1 MSVSQAWTPPP
12 MKELFISL
20 SALPSPPQPGMLGSG
35 PGYGYGNGMANQ
47 GGSPATWI
55 HFNPLGPLDT
65 AWIPCRTMPFLLF
78 LVVTV
83 CHMSSY
89 VICTFLFVFDVA
101 LLVDNTFLRD
111 DVVFDN
117 DEDGD
122 EG

>member
-1 MSVSQAWTPPP
+1 
-12 MKELFISL
+12 
-20 SALPSPPQPGMLGSG
+20 MLGSG
-35 PGYGYGNGMANQ
+35 PGYGYGNGMTNQ

-65 AWIPCRTMPFLLF
+65 AWIPCRSCYFLL
-78 LVVTV
+78 
-83 CHMSSY
+83 SRY
-89 VICTFLFVFDVA
+89 VICHMYFLFVFDFVF
-101 LLVDNTFLRD
+101 LVDNTFLRD